1 MDILKRFS
9 MTAVL
14 ALLLVTTS
22 AFADKPVGA
31 KASKQAETGATPAAI
46 AGGGN
51 AQCKTKPPA
60 RGYGLTT
67 YDWNTG
73 KLYLIGGVDEQT
85 PDYSY
90 PLRDVWVYNTDTC
103 WTLLLESED
112 FYNAMQRD
120 AMALDP
126 ESQQIVLYATFV
138 HPEGGPGMSVQTWI
152 YDISG
157 NTFKDVTSGTEP
169 TLRWGS
175 RMVYDDESGKAILF
189 GGTDGNDS
197 VTTLDDTWAFD
208 FDTKQWTQ
216 MRPAQSPPPLHF
228 AAMAYHRLDN
238 RVVLFG
244 GFVNEAGTS
253 LNGTWTYD
261 YNKNIWTEVG
271 TAVSPPARL
280 YHTLAWDVSSSR
292 MIMFGGVVEP
302 YKPLFRDTWA
312 LDLENGNES
321 WTQLKPTRSKPRARA
336 WHVMEGTRE
345 GVLLYGGSRR
355 HSPYTYDDTWIY
367 KSGDDRW
374 IPIIR

>member
-1 MDILKRFS
+1 

-22 AFADKPVGA
+22 AFADKPGVA
-31 KASKQAETGATPAAI
+31 KASKQAETGATPAFI
-46 AGGGN
+46 ADESN
-51 AQCKTKPPA
+51 ALCTTKPPA

-67 YDWNTG
+67 YDWSTG
-73 KLYLIGGVDEQT
+73 NLYLIGGVDEQT

-103 WTLLLESED
+103 WTLLLDSEE

-126 ESQQIVLYATFV
+126 VSQQIVLYATFV
-138 HPEGGPGMSVQTWI
+138 DPEGGPGMGVQTWI
-152 YDISG
+152 YDISA

-175 RMVYDDESGKAILF
+175 RMVYDEESHKAILF
-189 GGTDGNDS
+189 GGTDGNDG
-197 VTTLDDTWAFD
+197 VTTLNDTWAFD
-208 FDTKQWTQ
+208 FETEKWTQ
-216 MRPAQSPPPLHF
+216 MDPSGSPPSLHF
-228 AAMAYHRLDN
+228 AAMAYHPLDD

-253 LNGTWTYD
+253 LNDTWTYD
-261 YNKNIWTEVG
+261 YNTNIWTEVG
-271 TAVSPPARL
+271 TAISPPARL
-280 YHTLAWDVSSSR
+280 YHTLAWDFSSNR
-292 MIMFGGVVEP
+292 MIMFGGVVKP
-302 YKPLFRDTWA
+302 YKPLFGDTWA
-312 LDLENGNES
+312 LDLENES
-321 WTQLKPTRSKPRARA
+321 WTQLKPTSRKPRARA
-336 WHVMEGTRE
+336 WHVMEGTWE

-367 KSGDDRW
+367 KSGDNRW